1 MNYLLYLVVNF
12 CILTKVNVTSFI
24 ELGVILILCIEKI
37 GGVLEQLVH
46 KFNIWSGSLASFNII
61 SCSSLIPN

>member
-24 ELGVILILCIEKI
+24 AFGVILILCFEKI

-46 KFNIWSGSLASFNII
+46 KYNIWSGSLASFNFI
-61 SCSSLIPN
+61 CYSSLIPN